1 MFQTI
6 HKYIKLKKLWNFSFE
21 KQKKKHAFD
30 SFFQKKRKRGVWGP
44 NKWSHAMSKSSLNCA
59 QLCAKVIF

>member
-1 MFQTI
+1 ME
-6 HKYIKLKKLWNFSFE
+6 FSFE

-30 SFFQKKRKRGVWGP
+30 SFFQKNRKRGVLGP